1 MRTAILITVCLISLF
16 SLGQSNSDK
25 LVLEVSPFNATIHS
39 GFYFNLQGKVS
50 YSFNKYLSVSARHNQ
65 EILGGL
71 ESAIEKLD
79 RSQLRRNSLSDLSLG
94 ITLCNTEKPRIDPTE
109 EVSPKTWIHKL
120 LQLDLS
126 VSYYKYANKRPDYYT
141 YDTDDQGNYKI
152 INSINRLSA
161 SFGFSFVLRENN
173 IKDPNKIKLKRQH
186 TFSVGAYYGINY
198 DLQGIVKMEE
208 SSPTERAPKKYAFN
222 RGGHYL
228 RYNFRQQ
235 VNEPLFLGVDL
246 LWAKMPY
253 VKYTLNPELPFFFR
267 GGEAESKIKPYAG
280 ITLGWAF

>member
-94 ITLCNTEKPRIDPTE
+94 ITLCNTE
-109 EVSPKTWIHKL
+109 
-120 LQLDLS
+120 
-126 VSYYKYANKRPDYYT
+126 
-141 YDTDDQGNYKI
+141 
-152 INSINRLSA
+152 NREL
-161 SFGFSFVLRENN
+161 
-173 IKDPNKIKLKRQH
+173 IQ
-186 TFSVGAYYGINY
+186 
-198 DLQGIVKMEE
+198 Q
-208 SSPTERAPKKYAFN
+208 KKYHQKHGFTNCFN
-222 RGGHYL
+222 
-228 RYNFRQQ
+228 
-235 VNEPLFLGVDL
+235 
-246 LWAKMPY
+246 
-253 VKYTLNPELPFFFR
+253 
-267 GGEAESKIKPYAG
+267 
-280 ITLGWAF
+280 